1 MPRAERE
8 YGHEGLRRQLDPVRP
23 HFLWGVWR
31 NSSSPIAP
39 GRRTELPHLRQK
51 IFHSRLIA
59 SRGYLGT
66 ILEIKPSPS
75 HCNKKLP
82 IRSAETLWRRVEHK
96 AEKFRPSI
104 VNVRARPSV
113 SSKQ

>member
-1 MPRAERE
+1 MAKFIFADRARAAD
-8 YGHEGLRRQLDPVRP
+8 GTT
-23 HFLWGVWR
+23 
-31 NSSSPIAP
+31 SSSA
-39 GRRTELPHLRQK
+39 K